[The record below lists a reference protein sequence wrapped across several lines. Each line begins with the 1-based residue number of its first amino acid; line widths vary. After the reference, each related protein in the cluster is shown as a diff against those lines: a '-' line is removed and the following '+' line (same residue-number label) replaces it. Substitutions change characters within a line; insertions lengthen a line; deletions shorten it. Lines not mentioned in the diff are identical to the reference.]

1 MSEEYLHALSWEA
14 ATERLESAGSIPEK
28 EAELKTEA
36 LSSSYAGFEITLPP
50 LIEDVED
57 RKLVADGI
65 RRSRSRYRRFRS
77 RLSEEISQS
86 SGECFHTFNMGT
98 LSFVEIVCLT
108 VHVRFYF
115 SSSQSSQAESSK
127 RT

>member
-14 ATERLESAGSIPEK
+14 ATQRLESAGSIPEK

-86 SGECFHTFNMGT
+86 SGEYFH
-98 LSFVEIVCLT
+98 I
-108 VHVRFYF
+108 
-115 SSSQSSQAESSK
+115 
-127 RT
+127 